1 LSKRTEFGVV
11 LGSKA
16 PPKIVKEAARI
27 CDDSRMNSFWVPE
40 TTEYGGFSM
49 LGYLASH
56 TKRILL
62 GSGIVNVYTRQPK
75 TIRMEAKSLFELS
88 NGRFILGI
96 GSSAPPL
103 IEQWHGIKFE
113 KPIRVMIQAT
123 KILREGYDG
132 LIYWAAVN
140 KIMTKSAG
148 KFADGVIFFLK
159 PVNVVKQYAEYFK
172 EGASQS
178 ANYNAKLVSFVP
190 TYISN
195 DKVKAKDMARTTIAA
210 YVGGSPFYGQ
220 PIIEAGFVEGV
231 NKIRNAW
238 ASGDRT
244 LAIKSVPDELV
255 NAIAAVGTVDEC
267 INMLKDHG
275 SAGIST
281 VIATFD
287 LRRHLYNEQLL
298 NNLQRFA
305 DKL

>member
-1 LSKRTEFGVV
+1 MNRTEFGVV

-16 PPKIVKEAARI
+16 LPQIVKHAARI
-27 CDDSRMNSFWVPE
+27 CDDSTMNSFWVPE

-62 GSGIVNVYTRQPK
+62 GSGIVNVYSRQPK

-96 GSSAPPL
+96 GASAPPI
-103 IEQWHGIKFE
+103 IEQWHGIKFAR
-113 KPIRVMIQAT
+113 PIQVMIQAT
-123 KILREGYDG
+123 QTLREAYNG

-140 KIMTKSAG
+140 KVMTKSAG

-159 PVNVVKQYAEYFK
+159 PVNVVRQYAEYLK

-178 ANYNAKLVSFVP
+178 ANYRAKIVSFVP

-195 DKVKAKDMARTTIAA
+195 DKVKAMNMARTTIAA

-220 PIIEAGFVEGV
+220 PIIEAGFAESV

-238 ASGDRT
+238 VSGDRT
-244 LAIKSVPDELV
+244 LAIRSVPDELV
-255 NAIAAVGTVDEC
+255 SSIAAVGTVDDC
-267 INMLKDHG
+267 INILQGHA
-275 SAGIST
+275 SAGICT
-281 VIATFD
+281 VVAAFD
-287 LRRHLYNEQLL
+287 LRRHLYDEQLL
-298 NNLQRFA
+298 NNLRKFVN
-305 DKL
+305 KL